1 MNLKYLFKQLITGTL
16 FAIFGLICMLGNML
30 FIPIVVF
37 KLNKLKF
44 IQNFARDT
52 VWFSWKIFI
61 EITRVFGYLDYKYK
75 IKTKLGKNAQ
85 MIIANH
91 PSLLDVVF
99 LISRVRRANCV
110 VKGELEKNIFLFAAI
125 KACNYIPNTQNEE
138 LLQKAVDALK
148 KGESLIIFPEGTR
161 TKDEIIF
168 HKAAAYMAVK
178 GAGEIIAI
186 AINMHP
192 RSLRKKE
199 PWYKTPDVVIKYE
212 FKELF
217 SINLE
222 DFQGQKPDPIRAREL
237 HLYMSEIYKEE
248 FKDAKFNQ

>member
-1 MNLKYLFKQLITGTL
+1 
-16 FAIFGLICMLGNML
+16 MLGNSL
-30 FIPIVVF
+30 FIPIVIF
-37 KLNKLKF
+37 GLNKFKF

-52 VWFSWKIFI
+52 VWLSWKIFI
-61 EITRVFGYLDYKYK
+61 EITRLFGYLDYKFE
-75 IKTKLGKNAQ
+75 IKTTLGNSAQ

-99 LISRVRRANCV
+99 LISKVRRANCV
-110 VKGELEKNIFLFAAI
+110 VKGELGKNIFLFAAI

-148 KGESLIIFPEGTR
+148 NGESLIIFPEGTR
-161 TKDEIIF
+161 TKDEIVF
-168 HKAAAYMAVK
+168 HKAAAYIAVK
-178 GAGEIIAI
+178 GSKKIVAI
-186 AINMHP
+186 AINMYP

-217 SINLE
+217 SLNLE
-222 DFQGQKPDPIRAREL
+222 DFKSQKPDPIRAREL
-237 HLYMSEIYKEE
+237 HLYMSENYKEE